1 MKKMLKALGILLLV
15 VVLAAA
21 GLILWLSVTEFK
33 PAPVENVEV
42 SAVGALDQ
50 VDPEEELQILSWNI
64 G

>member
-21 GLILWLSVTEFK
+21 GLILWLSVAEFK

-50 VDPEEELQILSWNI
+50 VDSEE
-64 G
+64 

>member
-50 VDPEEELQILSWNI
+50 VDSEE
-64 G
+64 